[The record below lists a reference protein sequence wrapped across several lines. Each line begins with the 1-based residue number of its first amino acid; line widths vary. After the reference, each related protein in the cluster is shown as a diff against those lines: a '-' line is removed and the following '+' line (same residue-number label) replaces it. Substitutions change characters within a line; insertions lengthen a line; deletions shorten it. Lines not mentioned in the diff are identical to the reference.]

1 MRILLIGETKSL
13 FGGGE
18 IYVSRLESLLDRKG
32 HDVKWWAPSS
42 SIPNNSDE
50 IKAVWNPKH
59 AKMLASVITDFR
71 PDIIHIHGFM
81 HRLSGSIL
89 LKAKHEKIP
98 LILTLHD
105 FNMFCPRITLIRDG
119 PDLCDH
125 RFPNINC
132 FGSCLYRDAL
142 KNIIRYPR
150 LFINQHVV
158 RCCLDVITAPSK
170 LLTEIA
176 TNFFQKIH
184 CNYVPNFLPSSLPE
198 LSSKNRRN
206 SHQFCYMGRLHETK
220 GVHFL
225 IRAMSLLRK
234 QGILTNLVI
243 CGSGPQESD
252 LKNHAHELRFQEN
265 INFLGQQSHDVVWN
279 ILKKSAAL
287 VVPSSGAD
295 NSPLVIYEALAANT
309 PVIASRIG
317 GLPDLVDDN
326 ETGFLF
332 KPGDVNELSEKM
344 QTLLQLE
351 EEKKELMAN
360 KIFKKAQTFTEER
373 HYDLIMQAYSTC
385 IEKKIV
391 GR

>member
-42 SIPNNSDE
+42 SVPKNSDE
-50 IKAVWNPKH
+50 IKAVWNLKY
-59 AKMLASVITDFR
+59 AKMVASVITDFR

-81 HRLSGSIL
+81 HRLSGSVL
-89 LKAKHEKIP
+89 LKARHEKIP

-119 PDLCDH
+119 LDLCDH

-158 RCCLDVITAPSK
+158 QCCVDVITAPSK

-176 TNFFQKIH
+176 LNYFQKIPCH
-184 CNYVPNFLPSSLPE
+184 YIPNVLPRAFPDSPSI
-198 LSSKNRRN
+198 KGRN
-206 SHQFCYMGRLHETK
+206 SCQFAYIGRLHNVK
-220 GVHFL
+220 GIHF
-225 IRAMSLLRK
+225 IINSMSLLRK
-234 QGILTNLVI
+234 QGILTNFVI

-252 LKNHAHELRFQEN
+252 LKNHAHELGLQEN

-279 ILKKSAAL
+279 ILKKSAAI

-317 GLPDLVDDN
+317 GLPDLIDDN

-344 QTLLQLE
+344 QTLLQFE
-351 EEKKELMAN
+351 EQKKELMAN
-360 KIFKKAQTFTEER
+360 KIFKKAQIFTEKR

-385 IEKKIV
+385 VEKKIV
-391 GR
+391 SS